1 MMLMKSTTFQ
11 PSRFQSTNEIRVQF
25 TLAMSEMYQL
35 EVPLY
40 RKLLSLANS
49 VNQETIDNSSPLTL
63 DEFRF
68 LQLEH
73 HGAIRVGSASELFMI
88 RRLFNVMGMHPVDY
102 YDLSVAGIPVHS
114 TAFRALNRDD
124 LELSPFR
131 VFCSLLR
138 LDLIEDDQLREQ
150 ANDILDKRQ
159 IFPGELIKLI
169 DLSEKQGGLTVG
181 EANSFIEY
189 ALEVFRWHQDSTVN
203 KQTYDEL
210 KVAHALIADIVSF
223 KGPHINHLTP
233 KVLDIDACQEQFALH
248 GIKAKAVVEG
258 PPKRNCPI
266 LLRQTSFLAIAENV
280 IFSDDKAG
288 AHTARFGE
296 VEQRGIA
303 LTPKGREL
311 YDKLLLEARN
321 TNIETDYDTRL
332 DEAFKGFPDTY
343 EEIRRQVLGYFHY
356 TANTASKQISH
367 QCNDIESLI
376 KEGLIYTSPIVYED
390 FLPVSAA
397 GIFTSNLSSEV
408 NITTDL
414 KTTPLLKENTN
425 RKHFEEAL
433 GAKTENSFDLYQK
446 VQEESL
452 SNALKTLG
460 IEP

>member
-1 MMLMKSTTFQ
+1 MKSTTLQ
-11 PSRFQSTNEIRVQF
+11 PSHFQSTNEIRVQF
-25 TLAMSEMYQL
+25 TLSMCEMYQL

-40 RKLLSLANS
+40 RKLLSLVNS
-49 VNQETIDNSSPLTL
+49 VNQETIDHSSPLTPN
-63 DEFRF
+63 EFRL

-73 HGAIRVGSASELFMI
+73 HGAIRVGSASELFII

-102 YDLSVAGIPVHS
+102 YDLSIAGIPVHS

-150 ANDILDKRQ
+150 ANEILDKRQ
-159 IFPGELIKLI
+159 IFPEELIELI
-169 DLSEKQGGLTVG
+169 DLSEKQGGLTVD
-181 EANSFIEY
+181 EANSFVGN
-189 ALEVFRWHQDSTVN
+189 ALEVFRWHQDSAVN

-210 KVAHALIADIVSF
+210 KVAHGLIADIVSF

-233 KVLDIDACQEQFALH
+233 KVLDIDACQAQFAQH
-248 GIKAKAVVEG
+248 AIKAKAIVEG
-258 PPKRNCPI
+258 PPKRDCPI

-288 AHTARFGE
+288 THTARFGE

-311 YDKLLLEARN
+311 YDRLLLEVRN
-321 TNIETDYDTRL
+321 ANTEIAYDIRL
-332 DEAFKGFPDTY
+332 SKAFKEFPDTY
-343 EEIRRQVLGYFHY
+343 EEIRRQGLGYFHY
-356 TANTASKQISH
+356 SANAATEQINH
-367 QCNDIESLI
+367 QGNDIESLI
-376 KEGLIYTSPIVYED
+376 KEGLINTSPIIYED

-397 GIFTSNLSSEV
+397 GIFTSNLSSET
-408 NITTDL
+408 NITKGIET
-414 KTTPLLKENTN
+414 KPLPKENTN
-425 RKHFEEAL
+425 RKYFEEAL
-433 GAKTENSFDLYQK
+433 GTKTENSFDLYQK

>member
-1 MMLMKSTTFQ
+1 MKSTTLQ
-11 PSRFQSTNEIRVQF
+11 PSHFQSTNEIRVQF
-25 TLAMSEMYQL
+25 TLSMCEMYQL

-40 RKLLSLANS
+40 RKLLSLVNS
-49 VNQETIDNSSPLTL
+49 VNQETIDHSSPLTPN
-63 DEFRF
+63 EFRL

-73 HGAIRVGSASELFMI
+73 HGAIRVGSASELFII

-102 YDLSVAGIPVHS
+102 YDLSIAGIPVHS

-150 ANDILDKRQ
+150 ANEILDKRQ
-159 IFPGELIKLI
+159 IFPEELIELI
-169 DLSEKQGGLTVG
+169 DLSEKQGGLTVD
-181 EANSFIEY
+181 EANSFVGN
-189 ALEVFRWHQDSTVN
+189 ALEVFRWHQDSAVN

-210 KVAHALIADIVSF
+210 KVAHGLIADIVSF

-233 KVLDIDACQEQFALH
+233 KVLDIDACQAQFAQH
-248 GIKAKAVVEG
+248 AIKAKAIVEG
-258 PPKRNCPI
+258 PPKRDCPI

-288 AHTARFGE
+288 THTARFGE

-311 YDKLLLEARN
+311 YDRLLLEVRN
-321 TNIETDYDTRL
+321 ANTEIAYDIRL
-332 DEAFKGFPDTY
+332 SKAFKEFPDTY
-343 EEIRRQVLGYFHY
+343 EEIRRQGLGYFHY
-356 TANTASKQISH
+356 SANAASEQINH
-367 QCNDIESLI
+367 QGNDIESLI
-376 KEGLIYTSPIVYED
+376 KEGLINTSPIIYED

-397 GIFTSNLSSEV
+397 GIFTSNLSSET
-408 NITTDL
+408 NITKGIET
-414 KTTPLLKENTN
+414 KPLPKENTN
-425 RKHFEEAL
+425 RKYFEEAL
-433 GAKTENSFDLYQK
+433 GTKTENSFDLYQK